1 MAKPFSA
8 LKSKMRPSAR
18 ARAEARPQPMLP
30 QLSLHELRRSL
41 GLTQIQIAELM
52 EMNQAALS
60 KMENQADMRV
70 ATLFRLVRALG
81 GRLKLVASFPG
92 REVLINQFDLETK

>member
-1 MAKPFSA
+1 MAKPFSE
-8 LKSKMRPSAR
+8 LKSKMRPAAR
-18 ARAEARPQPMLP
+18 ARAEARTQTMLT
-30 QLSLHELRRSL
+30 QMSLHELRRSL

-70 ATLFRLVRALG
+70 ATLFQLVRGPG
-81 GRLKLVASFPG
+81 GRFKLVTSFPG
-92 REVLINQFDLETK
+92 RGDFPV